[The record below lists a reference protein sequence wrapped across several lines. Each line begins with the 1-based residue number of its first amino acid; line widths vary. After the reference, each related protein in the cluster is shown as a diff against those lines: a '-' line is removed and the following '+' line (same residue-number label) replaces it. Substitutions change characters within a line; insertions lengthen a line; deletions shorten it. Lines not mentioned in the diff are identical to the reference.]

1 MECETAEV
9 DSERCFV
16 STERWIHKGELRI
29 RAGGQSVV
37 TSDGIPLCAEIQ
49 SSLMWNTHTTVAGCY
64 GAAGSGP
71 SHPVNGEIAPY
82 SCGGDNLKFKFL
94 SAESQTSGKNELEE
108 RTMEDIL
115 KEKRLE
121 EWHAYWLAEQ
131 IIWFKSIGLDK
142 IKIREHMKDE
152 LSHYSSATFD
162 IDYEYPFGSKEIAGI
177 ANRGQFDLKNHEK
190 ESNQNM
196 VIYDEKYKNKIIPK
210 VIEPTFGIERI
221 FLGVLALAYNY
232 DKEKDYTIL
241 KIPPKLAPVKASV
254 FPIVKQP
261 EYEKISERIYH
272 ELKKEFNVSY
282 DSSGSIGRRYA
293 RNDEIGT
300 PFCVTIDEDSLKNKD
315 VTVRLRDTGDQ
326 FRIKENILIE
336 SLKRIINGENISKFG
351 KKVDTRKK

>member
-1 MECETAEV
+1 M
-9 DSERCFV
+9 
-16 STERWIHKGELRI
+16 
-29 RAGGQSVV
+29 
-37 TSDGIPLCAEIQ
+37 
-49 SSLMWNTHTTVAGCY
+49 
-64 GAAGSGP
+64 
-71 SHPVNGEIAPY
+71 
-82 SCGGDNLKFKFL
+82 
-94 SAESQTSGKNELEE
+94 
-108 RTMEDIL
+108 
-115 KEKRLE
+115 KR
-121 EWHAYWLAEQ
+121 
-131 IIWFKSIGLDK
+131 
-142 IKIREHMKDE
+142 R
-152 LSHYSSATFD
+152 
-162 IDYEYPFGSKEIAGI
+162 
-177 ANRGQFDLKNHEK
+177 
-190 ESNQNM
+190 SNQNM

-336 SLKRIINGENISKFG
+336 SLKRIINGEISQSLG
-351 KKVDTRKK
+351 KK